1 MQLPHVSP
9 LWHYQ
14 CNKGTAHCALHR
26 LRRAQQ
32 EVWRLEDERLRDKA
46 WHQQE
51 QRRMTKEVRRMRL
64 GT

>member
-1 MQLPHVSP
+1 MLR
-9 LWHYQ
+9 
-14 CNKGTAHCALHR
+14 R

-51 QRRMTKEVRRMRL
+51 QQRMTKEVRGMRM